1 MYIIP
6 KPKKI
11 QVEDNIFFITHQ
23 CKIVIQKDCK
33 KQVDIYARILKEDCN
48 KLLGYSLQVTRG
60 EKKEGNILLAINT
73 KLQAQEY
80 QIIVNQDG
88 IQILGGDNAGILYGI
103 QTLRQIIDQEA
114 ATIPY
119 LVMEDRPSIENRG
132 FYHDS
137 TRGRIPTLSYLK
149 SLVDK
154 LAYYK
159 INQFQLYIEHSFLFE
174 HLSEVWRDDTPLTP
188 DEILELDQYCIERNI
203 ELVPSLSSF
212 GHLYKLLNT
221 KMYSYLCELEGMEKE
236 PFGFLDRLRHH
247 TIDVS
252 NPGGIHLIKQMI
264 EEFLPLFQ
272 SNQFNICADETFDL
286 GKGRS
291 KELAERL
298 GTKRIY
304 IDYVKELCEFL
315 VEKGKRPMFWGDI
328 ICAFPE
334 AIKELPKETICLSWG
349 YAPDQSEDA
358 VKSLASVGAVQYLCP
373 GVSGWN
379 QWVNLLKDSYNN
391 ITRMCGYA
399 EKYNAFGVL
408 NTDWG
413 DFGHINHPDF
423 SLIGMIYGAAF
434 SWNTEFLSF
443 EEINMQIS
451 KLLYQDKK
459 EQVVSILAK
468 VADNSMFHWEQT
480 VKYMEFC
487 KNGATNIEMEELLG
501 QLDFSKIKEKQK
513 RLNNVIQELYFC
525 IKELDTEKRS
535 YIKPYLIAIEGMQ
548 LFNEIG
554 RVVKEKIDFELEE
567 NKGYSLNLASKL
579 EHWFYNYKEIWRS
592 VSKESELYRIQD
604 VIIWYADYLRDL
616 EIESKMRDK

>member
-11 QVEDNIFFITHQ
+11 QLEDKIFFITYK
-23 CKIVIQKDCK
+23 CKIVIQEDCK
-33 KQVDIYARILKEDCN
+33 KQVDGYARMLKEDCN
-48 KLLGYSLQVTRG
+48 KLLGYSLQITRG
-60 EKKEGNILLAINT
+60 QGKKGTILLAMD
-73 KLQAQEY
+73 KQLQAQEY
-80 QIIVNQDG
+80 QIVVNQDG

-103 QTLRQIIDQEA
+103 QTLRQIISQEA

-119 LVMEDRPSIENRG
+119 LVIEDKPSIENRG
-132 FYHDS
+132 FYHDI
-137 TRGRIPTLSYLK
+137 TRGRIPTLTYLK

-174 HLSEVWRDDTPLTP
+174 NLSEVWRDDTPLTP

-221 KMYSYLCELEGMEKE
+221 KTYSYLCELEDMEKE

-252 NPGGIHLIKQMI
+252 NPEGICVIKKMI

-291 KELAERL
+291 KELAEKL

-304 IDYVKELCEFL
+304 INYIKELCEFL

-334 AIKELPKETICLSWG
+334 AIKELPKETICLNWG

-358 VKSLASVGAVQYLCP
+358 VKSLASVDAVQYLCP

-379 QWVNLLKDSYNN
+379 QWVNRLKDSYNN

-399 EKYNAFGVL
+399 KKYNACGVL

-451 KLLYQDKK
+451 KILYQDRK
-459 EQVVSILAK
+459 EKIVSTLAM
-468 VADNSMFHWEQT
+468 VPDNSIYHWEQT
-480 VKYMEFC
+480 IKYMEFC
-487 KNGATNIEMEELLG
+487 EKGDSDIEKQELFQL
-501 QLDFSKIKEKQK
+501 LDFSKIKEKQK
-513 RLNNVIQELYFC
+513 QLYDVTQELYC
-525 IKELDTEKRS
+525 YIKELDTEKRN
-535 YIKPYLIAIEGMQ
+535 YIKPYLVAIEGIQ
-548 LFNEIG
+548 LWNEVGMVI
-554 RVVKEKIDFELEE
+554 KQKIDLELEE
-567 NKGYSLNLASKL
+567 SESYDSNLASRL
-579 EHWFYNYKEIWRS
+579 ENWFYYYKEIWRS
-592 VSKESELYRIQD
+592 VSKESELYRIQH
-604 VIIWYADYLRDL
+604 VVMWYADYLRDL
-616 EIESKMRDK
+616 ETCER